1 MTALHFRKITEGIT
15 WGCSGELIVIFSAIL
30 AAGY

>member
-1 MTALHFRKITEGIT
+1 MAAWIQVYEGIT